1 MGTTLKGRRVV
12 ITGASSG
19 IGLATALRFARDGA
33 RLALIARSEDGLRSA
48 ARAVEDEGATAVV
61 LPADITDRTAIEA
74 AIARAAQLLG
84 GVDVLVPCAAGLAY
98 GAFTD
103 LRPEDFDRALDVTF
117 RGAVNTV
124 RAGLPEL
131 ERSGGT
137 LVAVVSMASK
147 IGVPLHSP
155 YVSAKFALRGF
166 LSSLRVE
173 LRHQGSAVDVCM
185 VHPAFIGTPFFD
197 HATSADGTKPRPL
210 RPVYR
215 VEDVAEAVVACAR
228 HPRAE
233 IHVGGSATAANALAM
248 LSRPLMELALATYG
262 VVGQRGPDPAPKRG
276 MLWEPSGEGAT
287 TGSVPGRR
295 SLWTAA
301 RRAAGLPLDLMDD
314 VPGLRR
320 IVRLAR

>member
-1 MGTTLKGRRVV
+1 VSSSPAPAAASDWRRRC
-12 ITGASSG
+12 ASR
-19 IGLATALRFARDGA
+19 AT
-33 RLALIARSEDGLRSA
+33 
-48 ARAVEDEGATAVV
+48 
-61 LPADITDRTAIEA
+61 ADITDRAAIEA
-74 AIARAAQLLG
+74 AIAKAAQRLG
-84 GVDVLVPCAAGLAY
+84 GIDVLVPCAAGLAY
-98 GAFTD
+98 GAFAD
-103 LRPEDFDRALDVTF
+103 LRPEDFDRSHDVTF
-117 RGAVNTV
+117 RGAVNTI

-147 IGVPLHSP
+147 IGVPVHSP

-173 LRHQGSAVDVCM
+173 LRHQRSPVDVCI

-197 HATSADGTKPRPL
+197 HATSAVGTKPKPL

-215 VEDVAEAVVACAR
+215 AEDVAEAVAACAR

-233 IHVGGSATAANALAM
+233 IHVGGSAAAASLLAM
-248 LSRPLMELALATYG
+248 VSRPLTELALATYG
-262 VVGQRGPDPAPKRG
+262 VVGQRRPDTAPHRG
-276 MLWEPSGEGAT
+276 MLWEPSGTGAT

-301 RRAAGLPLDLMDD
+301 RLAAGAPLDAMDA